1 MNVKDIETMFIE
13 QILEILEILEK
24 YNNLQEIK
32 KDILIRKEIY
42 KEQLEQINQNSNLN
56 LYNELID
63 EKLANKQ
70 IELSQQKEYKQLE
83 KQYKELYKILENSL
97 SQDKKSVL
105 DELRGI
111 IHELEGYESHLAFK
125 MGLIEGI
132 EIKEEVK

>member
-1 MNVKDIETMFIE
+1 MYIKDIETMFIE

-42 KEQLEQINQNSNLN
+42 KEQLEQINQDSNSN

-83 KQYKELYKILENSL
+83 KQYKDLYKILENSL
-97 SQDKKSVL
+97 TQDKKSVL